1 MPAEALILPSVREWP
16 AKPYKGLDYFRS
28 EDAPLFCERETEAI
42 DCATILGN
50 FGTRILLLHGRSGV
64 GKSSFLRAGLVPVLE
79 ARTSFCFIHAD
90 PHSRSPT
97 FIRCTHDPIRRIRRT
112 IADALAAGDLRTLKD
127 DKREKASAR
136 LGEAPRE
143 GCVESAEVILSVLE
157 LLSGHLKDTLVL
169 IVDQCEE
176 VITLQAGQENQA
188 EREAFFYFLEELCLR
203 EIDVRFIVSLRTEYF
218 GQFCDSFRVNPTSKL
233 APIRAGLEPFMLR
246 PIREKASIT
255 NAILRPTLTSQVADY
270 GIPKAR
276 YHFEYAPG
284 VAEQIACDLIEHCGE
299 SSTLPALQIVCKNL
313 YEMVVEQSQ
322 RSTILMSDY
331 NGLGRVKGTLDTFID
346 RAITG
351 ILKEIGC
358 PSNRELIDRWRRV
371 LATFVGRQ
379 EGGSV
384 TTLIKKEPI
393 IVGFARSV
401 GLTYEVE
408 KTLELFASEK
418 WGLLRSI
425 TVLESSSDSEPVRDY
440 SLGHDALALALC
452 QWSESYEK
460 VEAERRSA
468 AEEQR
473 GLREEQQKLREEQ
486 QRLRRKKEV
495 RFRWASG
502 LAAALVLFAFLQY
515 FVGEYRNRSEDVTR
529 FTKYADKAST
539 TEFRLR
545 LLLLTAALQKTDGLW
560 RYLFRPE
567 PIEEQLRDVLVR
579 SPVFGGNDFQASGI
593 DESGSK
599 LALLDKDGHV
609 FVRYLDSGESERAP
623 FSLPSGTPAT
633 WGTTAGF
640 VKGMRYPVVLH
651 DGTLYF
657 ERPGKGGTNERVV
670 DLVPDV
676 LRNKQFFGDVAAGSV
691 RIQSWDSIAGRTDV
705 AVVSSE
711 NVQSFT

>member
-276 YHFEYAPG
+276 YRFEYAPG

-358 PSNRELIDRWRRV
+358 P
-371 LATFVGRQ
+371 A
-379 EGGSV
+379 
-384 TTLIKKEPI
+384 
-393 IVGFARSV
+393 
-401 GLTYEVE
+401 
-408 KTLELFASEK
+408 
-418 WGLLRSI
+418 
-425 TVLESSSDSEPVRDY
+425 
-440 SLGHDALALALC
+440 
-452 QWSESYEK
+452 
-460 VEAERRSA
+460 
-468 AEEQR
+468 
-473 GLREEQQKLREEQ
+473 
-486 QRLRRKKEV
+486 
-495 RFRWASG
+495 
-502 LAAALVLFAFLQY
+502 
-515 FVGEYRNRSEDVTR
+515 
-529 FTKYADKAST
+529 
-539 TEFRLR
+539 
-545 LLLLTAALQKTDGLW
+545 
-560 RYLFRPE
+560 
-567 PIEEQLRDVLVR
+567 IE
-579 SPVFGGNDFQASGI
+579 N
-593 DESGSK
+593 
-599 LALLDKDGHV
+599 
-609 FVRYLDSGESERAP
+609 
-623 FSLPSGTPAT
+623 
-633 WGTTAGF
+633 
-640 VKGMRYPVVLH
+640 
-651 DGTLYF
+651 
-657 ERPGKGGTNERVV
+657 
-670 DLVPDV
+670 
-676 LRNKQFFGDVAAGSV
+676 
-691 RIQSWDSIAGRTDV
+691 
-705 AVVSSE
+705 
-711 NVQSFT
+711 